1 MNVAINKVAVT
12 VRISTVA
19 AVAVTEATVKQVLG
33 ISLSGSATKYLN
45 EQGNFT
51 TPAGGGGSVAWG
63 GITGSLIAQ
72 TDLQTALN
80 GKQAS
85 LGFTPANKAGDTF
98 TGAISATNLSGTNTG
113 DETQNTIK
121 TKLGAASASQDG
133 YLTSANW
140 STFNGKQD
148 SLGFTPENVSNKST
162 SVTTDQASNTKYP
175 SVKAVYDW
183 VIGLGYI
190 TASALTGY
198 ATEAWVAAQG
208 YITNVVT
215 ALGYTPEN
223 VANKSTTLSADKAS
237 DTKYPSVKSV
247 YDFYQY
253 NRSIYQT
260 TAETSLTGTTSET
273 LIDSILIPA
282 NTLSANDIVQIAART
297 LKTTTAAG
305 TLRIYINSSGSL
317 SGATLLGSFQMSAA
331 VRFAGFERNI
341 AVKASG
347 LIEVLSA
354 TNTASTTDSSVVQA
368 VETTTTVTLSN
379 NLYLLTSMQL
389 GNSADTMRRS
399 FCQVQIQRAL

>member
-33 ISLSGSATKYLN
+33 ISPSGSATKYLN

-51 TPAGGGGSVAWG
+51 TPAGGGGGSVAWG
-63 GITGSLIAQ
+63 SITGSLIAQ
-72 TDLQTALN
+72 TDLQNALN

-85 LGFTPANKAGDTF
+85 GDY
-98 TGAISATNLSGTNTG
+98 ATNTALTNGLAT
-113 DETQNTIK
+113 
-121 TKLGAASASQDG
+121 
-133 YLTSANW
+133 
-140 STFNGKQD
+140 KQD
-148 SLGFTPENVSNKST
+148 SLGYTPENVSNKST
-162 SVTTDQASNTKYP
+162 SVSTDQASNTKYP

-183 VIGLGYI
+183 VLSLGYI

-198 ATEAWVAAQG
+198 ATQAWVAAQG

-247 YDFYQY
+247 YDYYQY
-253 NRSIYQT
+253 NRAIYQT

-282 NTLSANDIVQIAART
+282 NTLAANDIVQIAART
-297 LKTTTAAG
+297 LKTTNAAG

-317 SGATLLGSFQMSAA
+317 SGATLLGSFQMSAS

-354 TNTASTTDSSVVQA
+354 TNTALTTDSSVVGA
-368 VETTTTVTLSN
+368 VETTTTVTLSSD
-379 NLYLLTSMQL
+379 LYLITSMQL
-389 GNSADTMRRS
+389 VNSADTMRRS